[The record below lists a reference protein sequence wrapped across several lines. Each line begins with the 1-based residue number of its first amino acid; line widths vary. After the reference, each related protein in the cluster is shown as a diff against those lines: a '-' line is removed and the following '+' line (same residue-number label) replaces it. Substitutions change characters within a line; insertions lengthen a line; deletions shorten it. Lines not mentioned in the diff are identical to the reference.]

1 MVDPPESPRPG
12 NPNLDPSARSRSTG
26 SNDSLVPD
34 VQTDSEKFLGKSA
47 DGLMGGDPDGNYEI
61 EEESSS
67 GSGSEYTSGSETDSV
82 EGDSSTHAESIQPT
96 RQDSYENFEELSA
109 RDIESEAK
117 GTRTWDSKMSVDSA
131 TTDEPFYDESTG
143 YSSSR
148 RPYRPSVQAHSQNTD
163 LQSSL
168 ASNIGLF
175 RKMGMSTSI
184 RQMQP
189 LPDEEDGIMKTE
201 DPRHGTFP
209 SNRLLVL
216 LLLCIVLSFGT
227 LVGVL
232 TYYLWNKDSL
242 PPDIPP
248 GSSAADFDI
257 KSGMENVPADTEL
270 LALFAEISGDAVNK
284 KGTPAAKAAAWMLYD
299 DPGKMNQDLLP
310 RSAEGWQQR
319 YILALTY
326 FSTTTSF
333 GANKTDTK
341 WLSCNPRTDGID
353 ECLFAYPTELPNG
366 QVIYDPVPSY
376 RWLSDSDECLWGGV
390 GCVAKVYPE
399 EDAAAGAILGSAVSS
414 IMLADQNLNGGIV
427 TELLSLPELTVLDL
441 CHNGLEGSVSEGFG
455 NLTTVKLSNNAI
467 TGKIPT
473 SLIGKESPLEMLD
486 LGSNKISGT
495 IPTGISLSISLRFLS
510 LGNNELTGSIPI
522 LGNMPLEIFH
532 AQDNNLVGIL
542 PFDYGYMGEWPST
555 LREWWVSDNYLTGY
569 LPEGLGFLTS
579 LEDFRVSGNY
589 FKGAI
594 PESIGTMDRLFRFE
608 VDDNRLTGTIPEAIT
623 SMSSLQNVRVQF
635 NGLTGTVPTDLCF
648 LDSMASL
655 EANCLFMESEAV
667 VARENFV
674 RDEETRQAEA
684 RAQARQD
691 AITKAD
697 SISSSSSS
705 SKGSNTDVI
714 PVFSSLEEAVAAARE
729 GGYVA
734 TAGPKDP
741 NGAPPSPSSHQG
753 PFEYTEIDCVCCT
766 TCCNPDTAE
775 CLTFSTN
782 KLTIESPTSYYSS
795 STTRSGGMVVT
806 NPTKD
811 IKNSMLV

>member
-1 MVDPPESPRPG
+1 MVDPPASPKPG
-12 NPNLDPSARSRSTG
+12 NPNLDPSARSRSTE
-26 SNDSLVPD
+26 SNDSLVPN
-34 VQTDSEKFLGKSA
+34 VQTDSEKFLGRSTE
-47 DGLMGGDPDGNYEI
+47 GLVGGDPEGTYES
-61 EEESSS
+61 EDESSS
-67 GSGSEYTSGSETDSV
+67 GSDYSSGSESDSV

-96 RQDSYENFEELSA
+96 RSDSYENA
-109 RDIESEAK
+109 EAETN
-117 GTRTWDSKMSVDSA
+117 GQRIWDSKMSVDSA

-148 RPYRPSVQAHSQNTD
+148 RPYRPSVQAHSQSTD
-163 LQSSL
+163 IQSSL
-168 ASNIGLF
+168 ASNMGVF

-201 DPRHGTFP
+201 EPRHATFP

-242 PPDIPP
+242 APEVPP
-248 GSSAADFDI
+248 GSSEADFDI
-257 KSGMENVPADTEL
+257 KSGVENVPTDKEL
-270 LALFAEISGDAVNK
+270 LTLFVEISGDALAK
-284 KGTPAAKAAAWMLYD
+284 KAQPAAKAAGWMLYD

-310 RSAEGWQQR
+310 RSPEGWQQR

-326 FSTTTSF
+326 FSTTTGF
-333 GANKTDTK
+333 GTNKTDTK

-353 ECLFAYPTELPNG
+353 DCLFAYPTELPNG

-390 GCVAKVYPE
+390 GCVAKVYSE
-399 EDAAAGAILGSAVSS
+399 EDAAAGAIVGSAVSS

-441 CHNGLEGSVSEGFG
+441 SYNGLSGSVSEGFG
-455 NLTTVKLSNNAI
+455 NFTSVKLSNNAI
-467 TGKIPT
+467 TGKIPA
-473 SLIGKESPLEMLD
+473 SLVGEESPLEVLD

-495 IPTGISLSISLRFLS
+495 IPTGISLSTSLKSLS
-510 LGNNELTGSIPI
+510 LGNNELTGTIPI
-522 LGNMPLEIFH
+522 LGNMPLEVFH
-532 AQDNNLVGIL
+532 AESNNLVGIL

-569 LPEGLGFLTS
+569 LSEGLGFLTS

-589 FKGAI
+589 FQGTI

-608 VDDNRLTGTIPEAIT
+608 VDDNRLTGTIPEAIA
-623 SMSSLQNVRVQF
+623 SMSSLQDVSVQF

-648 LDSMASL
+648 LDSMVSL

-674 RDEETRQAEA
+674 LDEKAREAEA

-697 SISSSSSS
+697 SISM
-705 SKGSNTDVI
+705 GSNTDVI
-714 PVFSSLEEAVAAARE
+714 PVFSTLEEAVAAARAD
-729 GGYVA
+729 GYVA

-741 NGAPPSPSSHQG
+741 DAPSPPQG
-753 PFEYTEIDCVCCT
+753 PFEYTEIDCLCCT

-775 CLTFSTN
+775 CLTFSSN

-795 STTRSGGMVVT
+795 SGMVT

-811 IKNSMLV
+811 IKTMEVNSMLV